1 MLFIQMK
8 LMMKMKKRLM
18 RNFLKIFVSLILLVV
33 FLFLFI
39 IVMAYVDEYKYN
51 HKYES
56 PRKLSRLTG
65 VKMPQYDVVELEKR
79 GWLSHLK
86 INDCLHAEFKSLP
99 TEDFYNTL
107 ECLTKEEGSN
117 WHMED
122 EMHFCYVDKENRA
135 IVHITRESKLL
146 QVYYGGGDLFWE

>member
-1 MLFIQMK
+1 
-8 LMMKMKKRLM
+8 M

-33 FLFLFI
+33 FLFLSI
-39 IVMAYVDEYKYN
+39 ITMVYIDEYKYN
-51 HKYES
+51 HKYDS

-107 ECLTKEEGSN
+107 ECLAKEEGSN